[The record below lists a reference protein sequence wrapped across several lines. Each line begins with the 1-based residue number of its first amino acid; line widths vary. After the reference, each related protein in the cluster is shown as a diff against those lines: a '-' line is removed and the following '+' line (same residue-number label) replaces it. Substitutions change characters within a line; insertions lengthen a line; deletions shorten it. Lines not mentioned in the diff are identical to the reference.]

1 MDCHYLVKHAV
12 KSVEVYVTL
21 KGVAI
26 WIFGL
31 FAFLAGA
38 NVINSVIMWFNIGPE
53 ATFNPYLLG
62 SLTGAIPVYVY
73 FLISLIVFVVFLG
86 ATSHKVVD
94 DMSNTD
100 QINAIVENVDRL
112 EAGQQSQQKLL
123 EGVQAKV
130 FLVDEGLE
138 RTRKDFSKAL
148 AEQGESMAKSL
159 DSGHQAQ
166 RKTLDSVQG
175 QVFLLDESLKSIKKG
190 LDAQADIVKGTNAT
204 LVDTFGPQLADMQAT
219 LAKQIGETESALAQV
234 KRGEKRTSTNI
245 AKQQDQIAEIT
256 LKLEQLEGMLA
267 TPKPML
273 TSKSSIEDVKGIGP
287 GKGTE
292 LKEMGITNAGELIMA
307 DTKALAGRM
316 GSSEKTVEKLQGR
329 AQLSMVPG
337 LNEKNLL
344 LLEELDVID
353 RKSLAAQDP
362 IELSKRINAVFKINL
377 DKGKVLESD
386 LPTIEEIDSWI
397 KFAKT

>member
-1 MDCHYLVKHAV
+1 MRI
-12 KSVEVYVTL
+12 TL
-21 KGVAI
+21 KGKAI
-26 WIFGL
+26 WILGL
-31 FAFLAGA
+31 LAFLAGA
-38 NVINSVIMWFNIGPE
+38 NVINSVIMWFEIGPE
-53 ATFNPYLLG
+53 ATFTPYLFG
-62 SLTGAIPVYVY
+62 SLMGEIPNYVY
-73 FLISLIVFVVFLG
+73 FLVSLIAFVVFLG

-94 DMSNTD
+94 DLSNTD

-148 AEQGESMAKSL
+148 AEQGESIAKSL

-166 RKTLDSVQG
+166 RKALDSVQG
-175 QVFLLDESLKSIKKG
+175 QVFLLDESLKGIKKG
-190 LDAQADIVKGTNAT
+190 LDAQVDIVKGTNAT
-204 LVDTFGPQLADMQAT
+204 LVDTFAPQLADMQAT

-234 KRGEKRTSTNI
+234 KRGEKRTSANM

-307 DTKALAGRM
+307 DTKVLAGRM

>member
-1 MDCHYLVKHAV
+1 VYL
-12 KSVEVYVTL
+12 TL

-26 WIFGL
+26 WILGF

-38 NVINSVIMWFNIGPE
+38 NVINSVIMWFNTGPE
-53 ATFNPYLLG
+53 ATFTPYLLG
-62 SLTGAIPVYVY
+62 SLTGAVPVYLY
-73 FLISLIVFVVFLG
+73 FLISLIAFVAFLG

-94 DMSNTD
+94 DISNTD
-100 QINAIVENVDRL
+100 LINAIVENVDRL

-148 AEQGESMAKSL
+148 AEQGESIAKSL

-166 RKTLDSVQG
+166 RKALDSVQG
-175 QVFLLDESLKSIKKG
+175 QVFLLDENLKSIKKG
-190 LDAQADIVKGTNAT
+190 LDAQAEIVKGTNAT
-204 LVDTFGPQLADMQAT
+204 LLDTFSPQLADVQAA
-219 LAKQIGETESALAQV
+219 LAKQIAETENALAQV
-234 KRGEKRTSTNI
+234 KRGEKRASANI
-245 AKQQDQIAEIT
+245 AKQQDQIAEIA
-256 LKLEQLEGMLA
+256 LKLEQLEGVLA
-267 TPKPML
+267 APKPML
-273 TSKSSIEDVKGIGP
+273 TSRSSIEDVKGIGP
-287 GKGTE
+287 GRGAE

-307 DTKALAGRM
+307 DTKVLAGRM

-337 LNEKNLL
+337 LNEKSLL

-353 RKSLAAQDP
+353 RKSLAEQDS
-362 IELSKRINAVFKINL
+362 IELSKKINAVFKINL

-386 LPTIEEIDSWI
+386 LPTIEEIDSWV

>member
-1 MDCHYLVKHAV
+1 
-12 KSVEVYVTL
+12 
-21 KGVAI
+21 
-26 WIFGL
+26 
-31 FAFLAGA
+31 
-38 NVINSVIMWFNIGPE
+38 
-53 ATFNPYLLG
+53 
-62 SLTGAIPVYVY
+62 
-73 FLISLIVFVVFLG
+73 
-86 ATSHKVVD
+86 
-94 DMSNTD
+94 
-100 QINAIVENVDRL
+100 
-112 EAGQQSQQKLL
+112 
-123 EGVQAKV
+123 
-130 FLVDEGLE
+130 LE

-148 AEQGESMAKSL
+148 AEQGESIAKSL

-166 RKTLDSVQG
+166 RKALDSIQG
-175 QVFLLDESLKSIKKG
+175 QVFLLDESLKGIKKG
-190 LDAQADIVKGTNAT
+190 LDAQVDIVKGTNAT
-204 LVDTFGPQLADMQAT
+204 LVDTFAPQLADMQAT

-234 KRGEKRTSTNI
+234 KRGEKRTSATI

-256 LKLEQLEGMLA
+256 LKLEQLEAMLA

-307 DTKALAGRM
+307 DTKVLAGRM

>member
-1 MDCHYLVKHAV
+1 
-12 KSVEVYVTL
+12 L
-21 KGVAI
+21 KGKAI
-26 WIFGL
+26 WILGL
-31 FAFLAGA
+31 LAFLAGA
-38 NVINSVIMWFNIGPE
+38 NVINSVIMWFEIGPE
-53 ATFNPYLLG
+53 ATFTPYLFG
-62 SLTGAIPVYVY
+62 SLIGEIPNYVY
-73 FLISLIVFVVFLG
+73 FLVSLIAFVVFLG

-94 DMSNTD
+94 DISNTD

-148 AEQGESMAKSL
+148 AEQGESIAKSL

-166 RKTLDSVQG
+166 RKALDSVQG
-175 QVFLLDESLKSIKKG
+175 QVFLLDESLKSIKKELG
-190 LDAQADIVKGTNAT
+190 AQAEIVKGTNAT

-219 LAKQIGETESALAQV
+219 LAKQIGETENALAQV
-234 KRGEKRTSTNI
+234 KRSEKRTSATI
-245 AKQQDQIAEIT
+245 KKQQDQIAEIT
-256 LKLEQLEGMLA
+256 LKLEQLVSVLA

-287 GKGTE
+287 GRGTE
-292 LKEMGITNAGELIMA
+292 LKEMGITNAGELVMA
-307 DTKALAGRM
+307 DTKILAGRM

-337 LNEKNLL
+337 LNEKSLL

-353 RKSLAAQDP
+353 RKSLAEQDP
-362 IELSKRINAVFKINL
+362 IELSKKINAVFKINL

>member
-1 MDCHYLVKHAV
+1 M
-12 KSVEVYVTL
+12 
-21 KGVAI
+21 KGIAI
-26 WIFGL
+26 WILGL

-148 AEQGESMAKSL
+148 AEQGESIAKSL

-307 DTKALAGRM
+307 DTKVLAGRM

>member
-1 MDCHYLVKHAV
+1 MRI
-12 KSVEVYVTL
+12 TL
-21 KGVAI
+21 KGKAI
-26 WIFGL
+26 WILGL
-31 FAFLAGA
+31 LAFLAGA
-38 NVINSVIMWFNIGPE
+38 NVINSVIMWFEIGPE
-53 ATFNPYLLG
+53 ATFTPYLFG
-62 SLTGAIPVYVY
+62 SLMGEIPNYVY
-73 FLISLIVFVVFLG
+73 FLVSLIAFVVFLG

-94 DMSNTD
+94 DISNTD

-166 RKTLDSVQG
+166 RKALDSIQG
-175 QVFLLDESLKSIKKG
+175 QVFLLDESLKGIKKG
-190 LDAQADIVKGTNAT
+190 LDAQVDIVKGTNAT
-204 LVDTFGPQLADMQAT
+204 LVDTFAPQLADMQAT

-256 LKLEQLEGMLA
+256 LKLEQLEAMLA

-307 DTKALAGRM
+307 DTKVLAGRM

>member
-1 MDCHYLVKHAV
+1 VR
-12 KSVEVYVTL
+12 VTL
-21 KGVAI
+21 KGKAI
-26 WIFGL
+26 WILGL
-31 FAFLAGA
+31 LAFLAGA
-38 NVINSVIMWFNIGPE
+38 NVINSVIMWFEIGPE
-53 ATFNPYLLG
+53 ATFTPYLFG
-62 SLTGAIPVYVY
+62 SLIGEIPNYVY
-73 FLISLIVFVVFLG
+73 FLVSLIAFVVFLG

-94 DMSNTD
+94 DISNTD

-148 AEQGESMAKSL
+148 AEQGESIAKSL

-166 RKTLDSVQG
+166 RKALDSIQG
-175 QVFLLDESLKSIKKG
+175 QVFLLDESLKGIKKG
-190 LDAQADIVKGTNAT
+190 LDAQVDIVKGTNAT
-204 LVDTFGPQLADMQAT
+204 LVDTFAPQLADMQAT

-234 KRGEKRTSTNI
+234 KRGEKRTSATI

-256 LKLEQLEGMLA
+256 LKLEQLEAMLA

-307 DTKALAGRM
+307 DTKVLAGRM

-386 LPTIEEIDSWI
+386 LPTIEEIDYWI

>member
-1 MDCHYLVKHAV
+1 
-12 KSVEVYVTL
+12 L
-21 KGVAI
+21 KGIAI
-26 WIFGL
+26 WILGL

-38 NVINSVIMWFNIGPE
+38 NVINSVIMWFGIGPE
-53 ATFNPYLLG
+53 TTFTPYLFG

-73 FLISLIVFVVFLG
+73 FLISLIAFVAFLG
-86 ATSHKVVD
+86 ATSHKVVSD
-94 DMSNTD
+94 ISNTD
-100 QINAIVENVDRL
+100 QINAINENVDRL
-112 EAGQQSQQKLL
+112 EAGQQAQQKIL

-148 AEQGESMAKSL
+148 KEQGDSIAKSL

-175 QVFLLDESLKSIKKG
+175 QVFLLEESLKSIKKG
-190 LDAQADIVKGTNAT
+190 LNDQADIVKGTNAT
-204 LVDTFGPQLADMQAT
+204 LVDTFVPQLADIQAT
-219 LAKQIGETESALAQV
+219 LAKQIGETENALAQV
-234 KRGEKRTSTNI
+234 KRGEKRTSATI

-256 LKLEQLEGMLA
+256 LKLEQLEGELA

-307 DTKALAGRM
+307 DTKVLADRM

-329 AQLSMVPG
+329 AQLSLVPG
-337 LNEKNLL
+337 LNEKSLL

-353 RKSLAAQDP
+353 RKSLAEQDP
-362 IELSKRINAVFKINL
+362 IELSKKINAVFKINL
-377 DKGKVLESD
+377 DRGKVLESD
-386 LPTIEEIDSWI
+386 LPTIEEIDSWV

>member
-1 MDCHYLVKHAV
+1 M
-12 KSVEVYVTL
+12 
-21 KGVAI
+21 KGKAI
-26 WIFGL
+26 WILGL
-31 FAFLAGA
+31 LAFLAGA
-38 NVINSVIMWFNIGPE
+38 NVINSVIMWFEIGPE
-53 ATFNPYLLG
+53 ATFTPYLFG
-62 SLTGAIPVYVY
+62 SLIGEIPNYAY
-73 FLISLIVFVVFLG
+73 FLVSLIAFVVFLG

-94 DMSNTD
+94 DISNTD

-175 QVFLLDESLKSIKKG
+175 QVFLLDESLKGIKKG
-190 LDAQADIVKGTNAT
+190 LDAQVDIVKGTNAT
-204 LVDTFGPQLADMQAT
+204 LVDTFAPQLADMQAT

-267 TPKPML
+267 TPRPML

-307 DTKALAGRM
+307 DTKVLAGRM

>member
-1 MDCHYLVKHAV
+1 M
-12 KSVEVYVTL
+12 
-21 KGVAI
+21 KGKAI
-26 WIFGL
+26 WILGL
-31 FAFLAGA
+31 LAFLAGA
-38 NVINSVIMWFNIGPE
+38 NVINSVIMWFEIGPE
-53 ATFNPYLLG
+53 ATFTPYLFG
-62 SLTGAIPVYVY
+62 SLMGEIPNYVY
-73 FLISLIVFVVFLG
+73 FLVSLIAFVVFLG

-94 DMSNTD
+94 DISNTD

-307 DTKALAGRM
+307 DTKVLAGRM

>member
-1 MDCHYLVKHAV
+1 VR
-12 KSVEVYVTL
+12 VTL
-21 KGVAI
+21 KGKAI
-26 WIFGL
+26 WILGL
-31 FAFLAGA
+31 LAFLAGA
-38 NVINSVIMWFNIGPE
+38 NVINSVIMWFEIGPE
-53 ATFNPYLLG
+53 ATFTPYLFG
-62 SLTGAIPVYVY
+62 SLMGEIPNYVY
-73 FLISLIVFVVFLG
+73 FLVSLIAFVVFLG

-94 DMSNTD
+94 DISNTD

-148 AEQGESMAKSL
+148 AEQGESIAKSL

-166 RKTLDSVQG
+166 RKALDSIQG
-175 QVFLLDESLKSIKKG
+175 QVFLLDESLKGIKKG
-190 LDAQADIVKGTNAT
+190 LDAQVDIVKGTNAT
-204 LVDTFGPQLADMQAT
+204 LVDTFAPQLADMQAT

-234 KRGEKRTSTNI
+234 KRGEKRTSATI

-256 LKLEQLEGMLA
+256 LKLEQLEAMLA

-307 DTKALAGRM
+307 DTKVLAGRM

-397 KFAKT
+397 KFAKR

>member
-1 MDCHYLVKHAV
+1 M
-12 KSVEVYVTL
+12 
-21 KGVAI
+21 KGKAI
-26 WIFGL
+26 WILGL
-31 FAFLAGA
+31 LAFLAGA
-38 NVINSVIMWFNIGPE
+38 NVINSVIMWFEIGPE
-53 ATFNPYLLG
+53 ATFTPYLFG
-62 SLTGAIPVYVY
+62 SLMGEIPNYVY
-73 FLISLIVFVVFLG
+73 FLVSLIAFVVFLG

-94 DMSNTD
+94 DISNTD

-175 QVFLLDESLKSIKKG
+175 QVFLLDESLKSIKKELG
-190 LDAQADIVKGTNAT
+190 AQAEIVKGTNAT

-219 LAKQIGETESALAQV
+219 LAKEIGETESALAQV

-307 DTKALAGRM
+307 DTKVLAGRM

-397 KFAKT
+397 RFAKT

>member
-1 MDCHYLVKHAV
+1 VR
-12 KSVEVYVTL
+12 VTL
-21 KGVAI
+21 KGKAI
-26 WIFGL
+26 WILGL
-31 FAFLAGA
+31 LAFLAGA
-38 NVINSVIMWFNIGPE
+38 NVINSVIMWFEIGPE
-53 ATFNPYLLG
+53 ATFTPYLFG
-62 SLTGAIPVYVY
+62 SLIGEIPNYVY
-73 FLISLIVFVVFLG
+73 FLVSLIAFVVFLG

-94 DMSNTD
+94 DISNTD

-148 AEQGESMAKSL
+148 AEQGESIAKSL

-166 RKTLDSVQG
+166 RKALDSIQG
-175 QVFLLDESLKSIKKG
+175 QVFLLDESLKGIKKG
-190 LDAQADIVKGTNAT
+190 LDAQVDIVKGTNAT
-204 LVDTFGPQLADMQAT
+204 LVDTFAPQLADMQAT

-234 KRGEKRTSTNI
+234 KRGEKRTSATI

-256 LKLEQLEGMLA
+256 LKLEQLEAMLA

-307 DTKALAGRM
+307 DTKVLAGRM

>member
-1 MDCHYLVKHAV
+1 MRI
-12 KSVEVYVTL
+12 TL
-21 KGVAI
+21 KGKAI
-26 WIFGL
+26 WILGL
-31 FAFLAGA
+31 LAFLAGA
-38 NVINSVIMWFNIGPE
+38 NVINSVIMWFEIGPE
-53 ATFNPYLLG
+53 ATFTPYLFG
-62 SLTGAIPVYVY
+62 SLMGEIPNYVY
-73 FLISLIVFVVFLG
+73 FLVSLIAFVVFLG

-94 DMSNTD
+94 DISNTD

-148 AEQGESMAKSL
+148 AEQGESIAKSL

-166 RKTLDSVQG
+166 RKALDSIQG
-175 QVFLLDESLKSIKKG
+175 QVFLLDESLKGIKKG
-190 LDAQADIVKGTNAT
+190 LDAQVDIVKGTNAT
-204 LVDTFGPQLADMQAT
+204 LVDTFAPQLADMQAT

-234 KRGEKRTSTNI
+234 KRGEKRTSANM

-256 LKLEQLEGMLA
+256 LKLEQLEAMLA

-287 GKGTE
+287 GRGTE
-292 LKEMGITNAGELIMA
+292 LKEMGITNAGELVMA
-307 DTKALAGRM
+307 DTKVLAGRM

-337 LNEKNLL
+337 LNEKSLL

>member
-1 MDCHYLVKHAV
+1 MR
-12 KSVEVYVTL
+12 VTL
-21 KGVAI
+21 KGKAI
-26 WIFGL
+26 WILGL
-31 FAFLAGA
+31 LAFLAGA
-38 NVINSVIMWFNIGPE
+38 NVINSVIMWFEIGPE
-53 ATFNPYLLG
+53 ATFTPYLFG
-62 SLTGAIPVYVY
+62 SLIGEIPNYVY
-73 FLISLIVFVVFLG
+73 FLVSLIAFVVFLG

-94 DMSNTD
+94 DISNTD

-148 AEQGESMAKSL
+148 AEQGESIAKSL

-166 RKTLDSVQG
+166 RKALDSIQG
-175 QVFLLDESLKSIKKG
+175 QVFLLDESLKGIKKG
-190 LDAQADIVKGTNAT
+190 LDAQVDIVKGTNAT
-204 LVDTFGPQLADMQAT
+204 LVDTFAPQLADMQAT

-234 KRGEKRTSTNI
+234 KRGEKRTSANM

-256 LKLEQLEGMLA
+256 LKLEQLEAMLA

-307 DTKALAGRM
+307 DTKVLAGRM

>member
-1 MDCHYLVKHAV
+1 M
-12 KSVEVYVTL
+12 
-21 KGVAI
+21 KGKAI
-26 WIFGL
+26 WILGL
-31 FAFLAGA
+31 LAFLAGA
-38 NVINSVIMWFNIGPE
+38 NVINSVIMWFEIGPE
-53 ATFNPYLLG
+53 ATFTPYLFG
-62 SLTGAIPVYVY
+62 SLIGEIPNYVY
-73 FLISLIVFVVFLG
+73 FLVSLIAFVVFLG

-94 DMSNTD
+94 DISNTD
-100 QINAIVENVDRL
+100 QINAIVENLDRL
-112 EAGQQSQQKLL
+112 EAVQQSQQKLL

-148 AEQGESMAKSL
+148 TEQGESIAKSL

-166 RKTLDSVQG
+166 RKALDSVQG

-219 LAKQIGETESALAQV
+219 LAKQIGETENALAQI
-234 KRGEKRTSTNI
+234 KRGEKRTSATI

-256 LKLEQLEGMLA
+256 LKLEQLEGVLA

-307 DTKALAGRM
+307 DTKILAGRM
-316 GSSEKTVEKLQGR
+316 GSSERTVEKLQGR

-337 LNEKNLL
+337 LNEKSLL

-353 RKSLAAQDP
+353 RKSLAEQDP
-362 IELSKRINAVFKINL
+362 IELSKKINAVFKINL

>member
-1 MDCHYLVKHAV
+1 VR
-12 KSVEVYVTL
+12 VTL
-21 KGVAI
+21 KGKAI
-26 WIFGL
+26 WILGL
-31 FAFLAGA
+31 LAFLAGA
-38 NVINSVIMWFNIGPE
+38 NVINSVIMWFEIGPE
-53 ATFNPYLLG
+53 ATFTPYLFG
-62 SLTGAIPVYVY
+62 SLIGEIPNYVY
-73 FLISLIVFVVFLG
+73 FLVSLIAFVVFLG

-94 DMSNTD
+94 DISNTD

-148 AEQGESMAKSL
+148 AEQGESIAKSL

-166 RKTLDSVQG
+166 RKALDSIQG
-175 QVFLLDESLKSIKKG
+175 QVFLLDESLKGIKKG
-190 LDAQADIVKGTNAT
+190 LDAQVDIVKGTNAT
-204 LVDTFGPQLADMQAT
+204 LVDTFAPQLADMQAT

-234 KRGEKRTSTNI
+234 KRGEKRTSATI

-256 LKLEQLEGMLA
+256 LKLEQLEAMLA

-307 DTKALAGRM
+307 DTKVLAGRM

-397 KFAKT
+397 KFAKR